1 MRGRGHMILSVNKSV
16 VVLKGKRYNLGIA
29 KIEVIGEN
37 EMTSNYEKMKRQ
49 MQGEFLKY
57 DQDEMIKR
65 FKIDA
70 NERYL
75 MIDFMGGIC
84 RIARKTG
91 FVECSHMDI
100 DGFREADYNEAMT
113 IYDLLCWSKPG
124 AVPSGQFENMQ
135 SISKIHSTVPVAN
148 SGFFYQEIKMFDHQ
162 ETLLRD
168 AMQKLGGVIVDS
180 GDLAAQ
186 IPVFCGLKLLFCFWN
201 SDDEFAPEIQ
211 FFWDANVLSFM
222 HYETVW
228 FANHVLIRRIREMM
242 EKQMSKQ

>member
-1 MRGRGHMILSVNKSV
+1 MK
-16 VVLKGKRYNLGIA
+16 
-29 KIEVIGEN
+29 VIGEN

-57 DQDEMIKR
+57 NQDEMIKR
-65 FKIDA
+65 FNIDA
-70 NERYL
+70 DERDL
-75 MIDFMGGIC
+75 MVDFMGGIC

-91 FVECSHMDI
+91 FVECSYMDI
-100 DGFREADYNEAMT
+100 DEFREADYNEAMT
-113 IYDLLCWSKPG
+113 LYDLLCWSKPD
-124 AVPSGQFENMQ
+124 AVPSGQFVNMK
-135 SISKIHSTVPVAN
+135 SISKMHSTASIGN
-148 SGFFYQEIKMFDHQ
+148 SGFFNQEMKLFDHQ
-162 ETLLRD
+162 DTLLRN
-168 AMQKLGGVIVDS
+168 ALEKLGGRIVDG

-186 IPVFCGLKLLFCFWN
+186 ISVFCGLDLLFRFWN

-242 EKQMSKQ
+242 EKQMS